1 MRNFLTIPNPPQIKS
16 ERLEERIAK
25 GGIAAI
31 KNQGFFVVPEFVVPK
46 FVKPVSP
53 SESSPK
59 MELKK

>member
-25 GGIAAI
+25 VGMAAI
-31 KNQGFFVVPEFVVPK
+31 KNQGFFVVPD

-59 MELKK
+59 RELKK